1 MQTTEVDL
9 DRELFSRDVVVR
21 VAHRY
26 TDLFT
31 VTLDSTPTHWRIS
44 ITPHGAYSGPE
55 DIRDRVLR
63 DALDE
68 NLRESVRSQ
77 TVGLQSVLI
86 DAALRGAKPE
96 TIGK

>member
-1 MQTTEVDL
+1 MQTTDVDL

-26 TDLFT
+26 TGLFT

-44 ITPHGAYSGPE
+44 IAPLGALSGLE
-55 DIRDRVLR
+55 DIRNRVLR

-68 NLRESVRSQ
+68 NLRESVRNQ
-77 TVGLQSVLI
+77 TAGLHSVLI
-86 DAALRGAKPE
+86 DTALRGTKPAA
-96 TIGK
+96 TGK